1 MKNGKNEILRNRDGE
16 KSGRKIKIGLKRFC
30 YFVNLYKNIIYSF
43 SFSHVQPCCSLF
55 QPCLSLNAALR
66 QHGLGFFSASSE
78 ILFYSLYKVR
88 ILKRLMIIAK
98 FYSIRKR
105 WGVIPRFTGKSP
117 PLSRDFW
124 KKQ

>member
-1 MKNGKNEILRNRDGE
+1 MRVKHRINRNRNNR
-16 KSGRKIKIGLKRFC
+16 SGIRRCNDFLKLKIL
-30 YFVNLYKNIIYSF
+30 NLYKNIIHSF

-66 QHGLGFFSASSE
+66 QHGLGFFSASPE
-78 ILFYSLYKVR
+78 FLFYSLYKVR

-117 PLSRDFW
+117 PLSRDFSE
-124 KKQ
+124 KNNK